1 MSAPS
6 NTTTTLVSIGNRE
19 DLENVIYRTDPS
31 QTPFINNI
39 GTSKAKAIFHEWQ
52 TEALATPSATAST
65 ALEGDDTTNTSP
77 NLTTRVGNYCQINKK
92 GYGVS
97 GTQEVVDKAGRAS
110 EITRQRTLKGLEIKR
125 DLELRVTGN
134 FASLV
139 ESGATTRK
147 TAGIQAWL
155 TSNVSRGSGGSS
167 GGFSAG
173 IVAAATDG
181 TQRTFT
187 EDLVK
192 TVMASCYTNGGKP
205 NQIYMG
211 PTHKQQFSA
220 FTGIAEIRK
229 DAPGAKMAT
238 IIAAVDV
245 YVSDFG
251 NLAAVAHP
259 YGPGVVTS
267 QRSAIVVDPDMAAIG
282 TLRGWM
288 DEELSKTGDS
298 EKRQVL
304 AEKCLVIRNEKAHGV
319 IADLS

>member
-1 MSAPS
+1 MTAPA

-19 DLENVIYRTDPS
+19 DLENNIYRVVPW
-31 QTPFINNI
+31 QTPLINNI
-39 GTSKAKAIFHEWQ
+39 GGTKAKAIFHEWQ
-52 TEALATPSATAST
+52 TETLATPSATAST
-65 ALEGDDTTNTSP
+65 ALEGGDTSNDNP
-77 NLTTRVGNYCQINKK
+77 NLTARVGNYCQINLK

-134 FASLV
+134 YASNV

-147 TAGIQAWL
+147 TAGILAWL

-173 IVAAATDG
+173 IVAAATNG
-181 TQRTFT
+181 TQRTLT
-187 EDLVK
+187 ESLVK
-192 TVMASCYTNGGKP
+192 TVLSSCFSNGGKP
-205 NQIYMG
+205 TQAYMG
-211 PTHKQQFSA
+211 PTHKQQFSS
-220 FTGIAEIRK
+220 FTGIASIRK
-229 DAPGAKMAT
+229 DVKGDSMASIIGAA
-238 IIAAVDV
+238 DV

-251 NLAAVAHP
+251 NLALIPHP
-259 YGPGVVTS
+259 YGPGVTTS
-267 QRSAIVVDPDMAAIG
+267 QRDLVLVDPDMAAIG
-282 TLRGWM
+282 TLRGWT

-304 AEKCLVIRNEKAHGV
+304 AEKCLVVKNEKAHGV
-319 IADLS
+319 VADLL

>member
-1 MSAPS
+1 MAAPS

-19 DLENVIYRTDPS
+19 DLENVIYRVAPE
-31 QTPFINNI
+31 QTPFISNI
-39 GTSKAKAIFHEWQ
+39 GTTKAKAIFHEWQ
-52 TEALATPSATAST
+52 TEALAAPSATAST

-134 FASLV
+134 YASVV

-147 TAGIQAWL
+147 TAGILAWL
-155 TSNVSRGSGGSS
+155 VTNVSRGSGGSN
-167 GGFSAG
+167 GGYSAG
-173 IVAAATDG
+173 IVAAATNG
-181 TQRTFT
+181 TQRTLT
-187 EDLVK
+187 EALVK
-192 TVMASCYTNGGKP
+192 TVMASCFANGGKP
-205 NQIYMG
+205 NQAYMG
-211 PTHKQQFSA
+211 PAHKQQFSA

-229 DAPGAKMAT
+229 DAPGNKMAT
-238 IIAAVDV
+238 IIGGAEI

-251 NLAAVAHP
+251 NLALIPHP
-259 YGPGVVTS
+259 YGPGVATG
-267 QRSAIVVDPDMAAIG
+267 QRDLLLVDPDMAAIG
-282 TLRGWM
+282 TLRGWT

-298 EKRQVL
+298 EKRQVIS
-304 AEKCLVIRNEKAHGV
+304 EKCLVVKNEMAHGV
-319 IADLS
+319 VADLL